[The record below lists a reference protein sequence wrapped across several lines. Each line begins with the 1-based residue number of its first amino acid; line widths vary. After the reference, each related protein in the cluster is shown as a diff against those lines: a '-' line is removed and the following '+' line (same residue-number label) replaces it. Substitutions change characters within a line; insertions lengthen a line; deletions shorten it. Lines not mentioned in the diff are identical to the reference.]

1 MAITAYI
8 GEGQK
13 LIGITAK
20 ISFPYNV
27 NYVKWFQKRPERC
40 WLPDT
45 KQWEIPY
52 KDFLIFEKEVAQ
64 EPVTVFDNRPK
75 ENPFKGTNLPSI
87 PSSYQFKFIP
97 YKHQED
103 AIKFGLVNNKFLL
116 SLDPGLGKTLCA
128 MVIAEI
134 KKQQCNY
141 KHCLVICGVGNIK
154 WNWKLEIE
162 KYGHEQAHILGVS
175 YARSAKGIEGN
186 PAARLKDLQK
196 IDELPYFIITNK
208 ESLRDEKI
216 AKELKKLCDNKTIGC
231 IIYDEIHKG
240 LNFSTKQGK
249 GIKNLEVETKIAL
262 TGTPIVNSPLDAYGV
277 LYWLGKMPQTKTAF
291 LRHYAIMGGFNGWQ
305 VVGWKN
311 LEELNQILDKIQ
323 VRYLKSQCKD
333 LPPKIYKDEY
343 LWMSTDQYKVYKEME
358 SEITTTYADKV
369 DVPFN
374 PMTALIRLKQATT
387 CPSIL
392 SSTIKDNIKFDR
404 AKEIIAD
411 VVANG
416 GKVIVFSL
424 YNQVIYSFY
433 ESLPKEWNSAIITGV
448 EKNVQTQ
455 IFKFKQDESCKIV
468 CCNIKS
474 GGTGLNFP
482 EATDIIFMDLPW
494 TMADKIQSED
504 RAHRL
509 NTKHSVV
516 IHNLMCKGTI
526 DERCYALIKKK
537 DLYSKNIV
545 DGEFFG
551 NDKKKLLDFLLS

>member
-27 NYVKWFQKRPERC
+27 NYVKWFQRRPERC
-40 WLPDT
+40 WLADT

-64 EPVTVFDNRPK
+64 EPITMFDDRPK
-75 ENPFKGTNLPSI
+75 ETPFKAENLPPI
-87 PSSYQFKFIP
+87 PSDYPIRFTP

-103 AIKFGLVNNKFLL
+103 AIKYGLVHDNILL
-116 SLDPGLGKTLCA
+116 SFQPGLGKSCTA
-128 MVIAEI
+128 IAIAEI
-134 KKQQCNY
+134 KKRQRGY
-141 KHCLVICGVGNIK
+141 KHCLIICGVGNVK
-154 WNWKLEIE
+154 WNWKIEIE
-162 KYGHEQAHILGVS
+162 NFGTEKSHILGVS
-175 YARSAKGIEGN
+175 YAKSTKGIEGG
-186 PAARLKDLQK
+186 PAARFKDLQR

-216 AKELKKLCDNKTIGC
+216 AKELKKLCDNKTIEC

-240 LNFSTKQGK
+240 LNFATKQGK
-249 GIKNLEVETKIAL
+249 GLKALNTPTKLAL
-262 TGTPIVNSPLDAYGV
+262 TGTPIVNSPLDAYGI
-277 LYWLGKMPQTKTAF
+277 LHWLGQMPQTKTAF
-291 LRHYAIMGGFNGWQ
+291 LKHHAIMGGFNGWQ
-305 VVGWKN
+305 VVGWRN
-311 LEELNQILDKIQ
+311 LEELNERLDKIQ
-323 VRYLKSQCKD
+323 LRYLKSQCAD

-343 LWMSTDQYKVYKEME
+343 LWMSTNQYKVYKEME
-358 SEITTTYADKV
+358 SEVVTTYADKV

-392 SSTIKDNIKFDR
+392 SSIINDNVKFDR
-404 AKEIIAD
+404 AKEIITD

-424 YNQVIYSFY
+424 YNQIIYPFY
-433 ESLPKEWNSAIITGV
+433 ESLPKEWNPAIITGV
-448 EKNVQTQ
+448 EKNVQNQ
-455 IFKFKQDESCKIV
+455 IFKFKQDESCKVV

-482 EATDIIFMDLPW
+482 EATDIIFMDMPW
-494 TMADKIQSED
+494 TMADKIQCED

-526 DERCYALIKKK
+526 DEKCYSLIQKKGI
-537 DLYSKNIV
+537 YSNAIV
-545 DGEFFG
+545 DGEFIKE
-551 NDKKKLLDFLLS
+551 DKKKLLDFLLS